1 MIERVVASV
10 SDLFFNPE
18 KRVFIGYLASAWV
31 IGILWLCFSARRSV
45 GAALR
50 HTFDKNTWLG
60 RSARADY
67 ALLVINRVVMS
78 FITPALI
85 GQLAI
90 ATFWFHFLHNH
101 FSPGAGHDVPRVVIL
116 SAFTITLFMFD
127 DASRYWVH
135 RWMHRSPWLWP
146 FHRVHHSAETLTPLT
161 IFRTHPVEGVIY
173 VLRSAVVQ
181 GCSIGIFVFVFGDK
195 VDLISILG
203 INVVIFAFNAL
214 GANLRHSNVPLHY
227 PAWLEKWLISP
238 AQHHIHHSVERRH
251 HDRNFGVVLAIW
263 DRMGNTLHPSE
274 PDLHLR
280 FGAKLDQS
288 SSEHTLLRL
297 YFQPFVSV
305 FSRVPRTLRSLRQ
318 WVFNTAR
325 GGRPVSPTS
334 KQR

>member
-1 MIERVVASV
+1 MVEQFVDTVT
-10 SDLFFNPE
+10 DLFFNPE
-18 KRVFIGYLASAWV
+18 KRVFIGYLVSAWV
-31 IGILWLCFSARRSV
+31 IGVIWLCWFGGSDLR
-45 GAALR
+45 AALSR
-50 HTFDKNTWLG
+50 TFDRRTWLG

-67 ALLVINRVVMS
+67 LLLAINRGVMGL
-78 FITPALI
+78 ITPALI

-101 FSPGAGHDVPRVVIL
+101 FSPGTGQDVPRSLVL
-116 SAFTITLFMFD
+116 TGFTATLFLLD

-135 RWMHRSPWLWP
+135 RLMHRSPWLWP

-181 GCSIGIFVFVFGDK
+181 GCSIGVFVFVFGNK
-195 VDLISILG
+195 VDLISVLG

-214 GANLRHSNVPLHY
+214 GANLRHSNVPVHY
-227 PAWLEKWLISP
+227 PSWLEKWLISP

-274 PDLHLR
+274 PDAQLQ
-280 FGAKLDQS
+280 FGVKQGQAQ
-288 SSEHTLLRL
+288 SEHSLISL
-297 YFQPFVSV
+297 YVHPFHSV
-305 FSRVPRTLRSLRQ
+305 ARRVIKRVQTVQR
-318 WVFNTAR
+318 NR
-325 GGRPVSPTS
+325 GEQTG
-334 KQR
+334 